1 MEPTREA
8 APAAAPGMPAVAPRR
23 VALVTGSSRGIGLAT
38 ARALAEAGYDVALN
52 CSSERGLEALTAEAQ
67 ALEGRCGVRAVA
79 LAADVA
85 DRAQADLLVA
95 RASEALGP
103 VDVLVNNA
111 GITRDGLVARM
122 AEEDFDAVLDVSLKG
137 AFHCCRAVA
146 RPMMRRR
153 WGRIINMS
161 SIVGVR
167 GNAGQ
172 ANYAAAK
179 AGVIGLT
186 KALARELA
194 PRGITVNAVAPGF
207 IDTAM
212 TAALT
217 DAQRQAMLERIGS
230 GRLGEPG
237 DVAAL
242 VRFLAGEE
250 AGYITGQVIE
260 VDGGMSL

>member
-1 MEPTREA
+1 MEPRNEA
-8 APAAAPGMPAVAPRR
+8 SATPVTPVRR
-23 VALVTGSSRGIGLAT
+23 VALVTGSSRGIGLAV
-38 ARALAEAGYDVALN
+38 ARALAEAGCDVALN
-52 CSSERGLEALTAEAQ
+52 CSSERGLGALRAEAA
-67 ALEGRCGVRAVA
+67 ALEACCGVRAVA
-79 LAADVA
+79 LAANVA
-85 DRAQADLLVA
+85 DPAQADALVA
-95 RASEALGP
+95 AAAETLGP

-137 AFHCCRAVA
+137 AFHCCRAAA
-146 RPMMRRR
+146 RSMMKRRY
-153 WGRIINMS
+153 GRIVNMS
-161 SIVGVR
+161 SIVGTR

-207 IDTAM
+207 IDTDM

-217 DAQRQAMLERIGS
+217 DAQRTAMLARIGV
-230 GRLGEPG
+230 GRLGTTT

-242 VRFLAGEE
+242 VRFLAAEE

-260 VDGGMSL
+260 IDGGMSL

>member
-1 MEPTREA
+1 MEPRSEA
-8 APAAAPGMPAVAPRR
+8 SATPATPVRH
-23 VALVTGSSRGIGLAT
+23 VALVTGSSRGIGLAV
-38 ARALAEAGYDVALN
+38 ARALAEAGCDVALN
-52 CSSERGLEALTAEAQ
+52 CSSERGLGALRAEAA
-67 ALEGRCGVRAVA
+67 ALEACCGVRAVA

-85 DRAQADLLVA
+85 DPAQADALVA
-95 RASEALGP
+95 AAAETLGP

-146 RPMMRRR
+146 RSMMKRRY
-153 WGRIINMS
+153 GRIVNMS
-161 SIVGVR
+161 SIVGTR

-179 AGVIGLT
+179 AGLT

-207 IDTAM
+207 IDTDM

-217 DAQRQAMLERIGS
+217 DAQRMAMLARIGV
-230 GRLGEPG
+230 GRLGATS

-242 VRFLAGEE
+242 VRFLAAEE

-260 VDGGMSL
+260 IDGGMSL

>member
-1 MEPTREA
+1 MEPRSEA
-8 APAAAPGMPAVAPRR
+8 SATPATPVRH
-23 VALVTGSSRGIGLAT
+23 VALVTGSSRGIGLAV
-38 ARALAEAGYDVALN
+38 ARALAEAGGEVALN
-52 CSSERGLEALTAEAQ
+52 CSSERGLGALRAEAA
-67 ALEGRCGVRAVA
+67 ALEACCGVRAVA

-85 DRAQADLLVA
+85 DPAQADALVA
-95 RASEALGP
+95 AAAETLGP

-146 RPMMRRR
+146 RSMMKRRY
-153 WGRIINMS
+153 GRIVNMS
-161 SIVGVR
+161 SIVGTR

-207 IDTAM
+207 IDTDM

-217 DAQRQAMLERIGS
+217 DAQRMAMLARIGV
-230 GRLGEPG
+230 GRLGATS

-242 VRFLAGEE
+242 VRFLAAEE

-260 VDGGMSL
+260 IDGGMSL